1 MKKYFSRLIA
11 LPLVVLLTACGSSD
25 SVKTMPEID
34 LTISISV
41 IVALCAIISPILTA
55 IINNL
60 YQLKLKRIE
69 LSQQE
74 YRDTILYH
82 RNIYE
87 NYLKYAG
94 RCICFSDPDATK
106 EYGEYYYS
114 ALMYAPPDIRTD
126 MIKANQLMFDH
137 KLKEASALIEKIAAR
152 IHAIQQKA

>member
-1 MKKYFSRLIA
+1 
-11 LPLVVLLTACGSSD
+11 
-25 SVKTMPEID
+25 MPKID

-55 IINNL
+55 IINNR

-74 YRDTILYH
+74 YLETILYC

-87 NYLKYAG
+87 NYLKYTG
-94 RCICFSDPDATK
+94 RCIYHSDTDALK

-114 ALMYAPPDIRTD
+114 ALMYAPSDIRTD
-126 MIKANQLMFDH
+126 MINANNLIMEY
-137 KLKEASALIEKIAAR
+137 KYNEASPIIEKIASR
-152 IHAIQQKA
+152 IHTTQQKA